1 MGDFNLDVDM
11 ELRPDYSYKI
21 PLSHLTEFANITV
34 VKIVILT
41 AASCSQILILLLNTA
56 KASDINKSILTFSI
70 NTLYQN
76 LAVWIWPCGQY
87 FGAMVKIQ
95 FLTLDSEFLPRPVT
109 CTSPQ

>member
-56 KASDINKSILTFSI
+56 KTSDINTTILLFLLTHYIKIWQSGFGLVGNI
-70 NTLYQN
+70 
-76 LAVWIWPCGQY
+76 LALW
-87 FGAMVKIQ
+87 
-95 FLTLDSEFLPRPVT
+95 
-109 CTSPQ
+109 